1 MTNDWLTQDPVAPE
15 SRSTCVSMMLPLSS
29 LSICTENL
37 RSLPLVPQMNHRLSL
52 KLLMAVRASA
62 IFNLRISLIVS
73 SVISRCQE
81 FGTHDLKTA
90 SELFK
95 VSHLI
100 CCTTHSDVHG
110 ECRTDLNLTG
120 FSLVDEA
127 GTEEENVLVESSVFI
142 VYLIPLSTKSLFE
155 FESNTST

>member
-1 MTNDWLTQDPVAPE
+1 
-15 SRSTCVSMMLPLSS
+15 MMLPLSIF
-29 LSICTENL
+29 SICTENL
-37 RSLPLVPQMNHRLSL
+37 RSLPLVHRINRRLSL

-62 IFNLRISLIVS
+62 IFNLRISLIVP
-73 SVISRCQE
+73 SVTSRCRE
-81 FGTHDLKTA
+81 SGTHDLKTA

-95 VSHLI
+95 ASHLI
-100 CCTTHSDVHG
+100 HCTTHSDVHG
-110 ECRTDLNLTG
+110 KCRTNLGFTG